1 MANYGIIIEEK
12 TKINGGNMKILV
24 INCGSSSLKYQLF
37 DMDNEEV
44 MVKGLV
50 ERIGID
56 GSRLIQEKGDDKYTI
71 EEDMKDHTE
80 AVGHVFDAL
89 VDSENGVIKD
99 LSEIDAVGHRFVH
112 GGEKITKSTLIDSD
126 VRKAIEEYTKFAPL
140 HNPANLMGL
149 EACEK
154 LLEGVPNVA
163 VFDTAFHQTMPAKTY
178 LYGIDYK
185 YYEDEAIR
193 KYGFHG
199 TSHNFITNKAAEVLG
214 KDVKDL
220 NIISAHLGN
229 GSSICAVKNGKSF
242 DTSMGLTPL
251 EGLVM
256 GTRSGDIDP
265 AAVTYIMKKE
275 NLSPEE
281 MENVLNK
288 KSGVLGVSGV
298 SSDFRDLENAA
309 KEGNERAK
317 AALDMFATRVKR
329 YIAGYMAEVGA
340 CDAIVFTGGIGENSI
355 SMREDIMEG
364 FELFG
369 IKIDKEKNNVRGGC
383 HVVSTDD
390 SKVKVMVIATNEEL
404 MIARDT
410 KSLVEA

>member
-1 MANYGIIIEEK
+1 
-12 TKINGGNMKILV
+12 MKILV

-50 ERIGID
+50 ERVGID

-163 VFDTAFHQTMPAKTY
+163 VFDTAFHQTMPERTF

-185 YYEDEAIR
+185 YYEEEGIR

-199 TSHNFITNKAAEVLG
+199 TSHKFITNKTAELLG
-214 KDVKDL
+214 KDVSEL
-220 NIISAHLGN
+220 NIISCHLGN
-229 GSSICAVKNGKSF
+229 GSSITAVKDGKSY

-251 EGLVM
+251 EGLIM

-265 AAVTYIMKKE
+265 TAVTYIMQGS
-275 NLSPEE
+275 NISPKE
-281 MENVLNK
+281 MENILNK
-288 KSGVLGVSGV
+288 ESGVLGVSGV
-298 SSDFRDLENAA
+298 SSDFRDLEAAA
-309 KEGNERAK
+309 KEGNKRAQY
-317 AALDMFATRVKR
+317 ALDMFITRAKR
-329 YIAGYMAEVGA
+329 YIAGYMAEIGSV
-340 CDAIVFTGGIGENSI
+340 DAIVFTGGIGENSI
-355 SMREDIMEG
+355 DMRKDIMDG
-364 FELFG
+364 FQQFG
-369 IKIDKEKNNVRGGC
+369 IEIDEEKNNVRGGA
-383 HVVSTDD
+383 HEVSTDD
-390 SKVKVMVIATNEEL
+390 SKVKVMVVATNEEL

-410 KSLVEA
+410 KSIVEA

>member
-1 MANYGIIIEEK
+1 MYYGIMNMSKRKNI
-12 TKINGGNMKILV
+12 GGKMKVLV

-37 DMDNEEV
+37 NMDNEEV

-50 ERIGID
+50 ERIGIE
-56 GSRLIQEKGDDKYTI
+56 GSKLIQEKGDDKYII
-71 EEDMKDHTE
+71 EENMKDHTE
-80 AVGHVFDAL
+80 AVSHVFDAL
-89 VDSENGVIKD
+89 VDKDNGVIAD

-112 GGEKITKSTLIDSD
+112 GGEKITKSCLIDKE
-126 VRKAIEEYTKFAPL
+126 VRDAIEEYTKFAPL

-154 LLEGVPNVA
+154 LLPNVKNVA
-163 VFDTAFHQTMPAKTY
+163 VFDTAFHQTMPEKTY

-185 YYEDEAIR
+185 YYEEDAIR

-199 TSHNFITNKAAEVLG
+199 TSHNFITNKTAEVLG
-214 KDVKDL
+214 KDVNDL
-220 NIISAHLGN
+220 NMISAHLGN

-275 NLSPEE
+275 NLSPDE

-288 KSGVLGVSGV
+288 KSGVLGISGV
-298 SSDFRDLENAA
+298 SSDFRDLEDAA
-309 KEGNERAK
+309 AEGNERAQ
-317 AALDMFATRVKR
+317 AALDMFITRVKR

-355 SMREDIMEG
+355 PMREDIMAG
-364 FELFG
+364 FEQFG
-369 IKIDKEKNNVRGGC
+369 IKIDPEKNNVRGGC

-390 SKVKVMVIATNEEL
+390 SKVKIMVIATNEEL

-410 KSLVEA
+410 KSLI

>member
-1 MANYGIIIEEK
+1 
-12 TKINGGNMKILV
+12 MKILV

-163 VFDTAFHQTMPAKTY
+163 VFDTAFHQTMPERTF

-185 YYEDEAIR
+185 YYEEEGIR

-199 TSHNFITNKAAEVLG
+199 TSHKFITNKTAELLG
-214 KDVKDL
+214 KDVSEL
-220 NIISAHLGN
+220 NIISCHLGN
-229 GSSICAVKNGKSF
+229 GSSITAVKDGKSY

-251 EGLVM
+251 EGLIM

-265 AAVTYIMKKE
+265 TAVTYIMQE
-275 NLSPEE
+275 NNISPKE
-281 MENVLNK
+281 MENILNK
-288 KSGVLGVSGV
+288 ESGVLGVSGV
-298 SSDFRDLENAA
+298 SSDFRDLEAAA
-309 KEGNERAK
+309 KEGNERAQY
-317 AALDMFATRVKR
+317 ALDMFITRAKR
-329 YIAGYMAEVGA
+329 YIAGYMAEIGSV
-340 CDAIVFTGGIGENSI
+340 DAIVFTGGIGENSI
-355 SMREDIMEG
+355 EMRKDIMYG
-364 FELFG
+364 FQQFG
-369 IKIDKEKNNVRGGC
+369 IEIDEEKNNVRGGA
-383 HVVSTDD
+383 HEVSTDD
-390 SKVKVMVIATNEEL
+390 SKVKVMVVATNEEL

-410 KSLVEA
+410 KSIVEA

>member
-1 MANYGIIIEEK
+1 
-12 TKINGGNMKILV
+12 MKVLV

-37 DMDNEEV
+37 DMTDESV
-44 MVKGLV
+44 LCKGLV
-50 ERIGID
+50 ERIGIE
-56 GSRLIQEKGDDKYTI
+56 GSKLTHKVNGEKLVV
-71 EEDMKDHTE
+71 EEPMKDHTE
-80 AVGHVFDAL
+80 AVAHVFDAL
-89 VDSENGVIKD
+89 VDKDNGVIAD

-112 GGEKITKSTLIDSD
+112 GGEKITKSALIDKE
-126 VRKAIEEYTKFAPL
+126 VRDAIEEYTKFAPL

-154 LLEGVPNVA
+154 LLPNVKNVA

-185 YYEDEAIR
+185 YYEEEAIR

-214 KDVKDL
+214 KDVNDL

-309 KEGNERAK
+309 NEGNERAK
-317 AALDMFATRVKR
+317 AALEMFATRVKR

-355 SMREDIMEG
+355 SMRGDIMEG

-410 KSLVEA
+410 KSLVEAWQAKF